1 LISFTSEVDFFSLD
15 SQDRYAVWLNNVAKL
30 HLKKI
35 EELSITFMT
44 DEALLVMNNSF
55 LMHDEFTDI
64 LTFDLSIPGSKVI
77 IGDIYISIDR
87 VKDNSLTY
95 GVDFKSELARVMVH
109 GLLHLIGFNDKNEVD
124 SDTMRIQEDK
134 SLELLEL

>member
-35 EELSITFMT
+35 EELSITFLS
-44 DEALLVMNNSF
+44 DEALLEMNNSF

-124 SDTMRIQEDK
+124 SDIMRIQEDK
-134 SLELLEL
+134 SLELLVL

>member
-15 SQDRYAVWLNNVAKL
+15 SQDRYAVWLNSVAEL

-124 SDTMRIQEDK
+124 SEIMRIQEDK

>member
-1 LISFTSEVDFFSLD
+1 MISFTSEVDFFSLD
-15 SQDRYAVWLNNVAKL
+15 SQDHYAKWLNNVAKL

-87 VKDNSLTY
+87 IKDNSLTY

-124 SDTMRIQEDK
+124 SDIMRFQEDK

>member
-15 SQDRYAVWLNNVAKL
+15 SQDHYAKWLNSVAKL

-109 GLLHLIGFNDKNEVD
+109 GLLHLIGFNDNNEVD
-124 SDTMRIQEDK
+124 SDIMRIQEDK

>member
-1 LISFTSEVDFFSLD
+1 MISFTSEVDFFSLD

-35 EELSITFMT
+35 EELSITFLS
-44 DEALLVMNNSF
+44 DEALLEMNNSF

-124 SDTMRIQEDK
+124 SDIMRIQEDK
-134 SLELLEL
+134 SLELLVL

>member
-1 LISFTSEVDFFSLD
+1 MISFTSEVDFFSLD
-15 SQDRYAVWLNNVAKL
+15 SQDRYAVWLNSVAEL

-124 SDTMRIQEDK
+124 SEIMRIQEDK

>member
-1 LISFTSEVDFFSLD
+1 MISFTSEVDFFSLD
-15 SQDRYAVWLNNVAKL
+15 SQDHYAKWLNSVAEL

-35 EELSITFMT
+35 KELSITFLS
-44 DEALLVMNNSF
+44 DEALLEMNNSF

-95 GVDFKSELARVMVH
+95 GVDYKSELARVMVH

-124 SDTMRIQEDK
+124 SDIMRIQEDK

>member
-15 SQDRYAVWLNNVAKL
+15 SQDHYAKWLNNVAKL

-124 SDTMRIQEDK
+124 SDIMRFQEDK

>member
-1 LISFTSEVDFFSLD
+1 M
-15 SQDRYAVWLNNVAKL
+15 

-64 LTFDLSIPGSKVI
+64 LTFDLSIPGSKVV

>member
-1 LISFTSEVDFFSLD
+1 
-15 SQDRYAVWLNNVAKL
+15 
-30 HLKKI
+30 
-35 EELSITFMT
+35 
-44 DEALLVMNNSF
+44 
-55 LMHDEFTDI
+55 MHDEFTDI

-124 SDTMRIQEDK
+124 SDIMRIQEDK